1 MGGSKSMTFKLILF
15 IVLTALLPVLPGPA
29 GAPDRAEAALP
40 ATPNAAA
47 PGTPALGD
55 GLFPDATGH
64 WAAEPINFL
73 GALDIVVGYPD
84 GNCRPDQPLTTVEAV
99 ALLLRSTEYAS
110 ASGAGGGSRKSP
122 YPGRTSYPGR
132 SPLPGRTPASGTGQK
147 PADNI
152 PPGAAW
158 ATSDLL
164 LALDQQILQPEELRE
179 EVLLAPAPRYLVWQI
194 LARSLKI
201 PLATTSGLNFP
212 DANLIPAGA
221 LPAVA
226 TLVDLGLVRGFPDG
240 TLRPLA
246 TITRAEMLSLLA
258 RMVDDGWLNPAPN
271 RRLEGWVQEVQ
282 SDAPLGSQ
290 TRSPGSSRYPG
301 SFPARRFPSYPG
313 SPAAPRYTITLS
325 TPATGSKGYPLAAG
339 VAIFDTPLPGP
350 QGLFNRHVVAVLN
363 KRNEIAYIR
372 ASEPRTPVQTSINTG
387 TIEKVIQGRDLQV
400 IIRDLSHDLHTY
412 ATDWT
417 TTAPG
422 GILALKEGQWVKV
435 ALQGETIWSVEPLE
449 VKKASGKVEEIDG
462 RKLYLDN
469 FAGDLGNVFLDWERA
484 RLANKDG
491 TPYSGSGLKVG
502 SSVEITCLD
511 WDKLL
516 EIRISE

>member
-1 MGGSKSMTFKLILF
+1 MGGGKSLFFKLIPF
-15 IVLTALLPVLPGPA
+15 ILLTALFPVLPGPA
-29 GAPDRAEAALP
+29 GAPGRVEAALP
-40 ATPNAAA
+40 TTPDAAA
-47 PGTPALGD
+47 PGSQTLGA
-55 GLFPDATGH
+55 GLFPDAVGH
-64 WAAEPINFL
+64 WAADPINFL
-73 GALDIVVGYPD
+73 GALDIVAGYPD
-84 GNCRPDQPLTTVEAV
+84 GNCRPDQALTTVEAV
-99 ALLLRSTEYAS
+99 ALLLRSTGYAS
-110 ASGAGGGSRKSP
+110 AGGSGAGN
-122 YPGRTSYPGR
+122 R
-132 SPLPGRTPASGTGQK
+132 SFAANRSSISGKTPAGGAGQT
-147 PADNI
+147 PAGSI

-158 ATSDLL
+158 ATKDLL
-164 LALDQQILQPEELRE
+164 LALDQHILQPEELRE
-179 EVLLAPAPRYLVWQI
+179 ETLLAPAPRYLVWQI

-201 PLATTSGLNFP
+201 PLVTTSGLNFP

-258 RMVDDGWLNPAPN
+258 RMVTDGWLNPAPD

-282 SDAPLGSQ
+282 PDAPLGGQ
-290 TRSPGSSRYPG
+290 ARSPGSRYPG

-325 TPATGSKGYPLAAG
+325 TPAAGSKDYPLAAG

-372 ASEPRTPVQTSINTG
+372 AYEPRTPVQTSINTG

-400 IIRDLSHDLHTY
+400 IIRDLSHDLYTY
-412 ATDWT
+412 ATDWA

-449 VKKASGKVEEIDG
+449 VKKASGKVQKIDG

-469 FAGDLGNVFLDWERA
+469 FARDLGNVFLDWERA

-516 EIRISE
+516 EIRISD